1 MAKKDLKISALKYE
15 IYHNIEQTLE
25 VLQQLGFVAKSE
37 VFSDSLAEDW
47 LYNEP
52 SNEDMNKVLNKLGYK
67 L

>member
-1 MAKKDLKISALKYE
+1 MAKKNLKISALKYE

-37 VFSDSLAEDW
+37 VFLDSLAEDW